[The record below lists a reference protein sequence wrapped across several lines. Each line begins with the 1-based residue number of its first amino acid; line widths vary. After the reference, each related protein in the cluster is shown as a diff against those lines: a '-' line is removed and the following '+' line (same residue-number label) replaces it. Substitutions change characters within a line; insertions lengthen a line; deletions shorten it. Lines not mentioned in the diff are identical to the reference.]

1 MRVLQLGP
9 YPPPH
14 GGVQTNLV
22 AVRDTVRK
30 HGGWAGV
37 INLTR
42 HRGTAK
48 DDVYYPRNAFETLS
62 LLLKLRYDIVHL
74 HIGGHLSARLLALSA
89 VCCAMPRKR
98 SVLTFHS
105 GGYPSSPDG
114 RRAHARSLRGFIMRR
129 FDRIIV
135 VNAEISAMF
144 KRFGVPQSRIHLI
157 PPHAEPQLDDK
168 PLPGE
173 LGEFFA
179 RHNPVLLTVG
189 LLEPEYDLQ
198 LQIEVL
204 GKIRELH
211 PAAGLVIVGSGS
223 LEPDLR
229 RHIQSKDY
237 SGHIVLY
244 GDMAHDSTMRVM
256 AASDVLLRTT
266 RYDGDS
272 VAVREALALGTPVV
286 ATDNAMRPRGVRTVP
301 VGDIGS
307 LVFSIEDALANSDRA
322 PAAVEFPA
330 NENLEN
336 VYRLYSNLLNHPY
349 PVMSELRQSAD

>member
-22 AVRDTVRK
+22 AIRDTVRK
-30 HGGWAGV
+30 HGGWCGV

-42 HRGTAK
+42 HRGPAA
-48 DDVYYPRNAFETLS
+48 DDVYYPRTAFETLS

-89 VCCAMPRKR
+89 VCCAMPRTK

-105 GGYPSSPDG
+105 GGYPSSPHG
-114 RRAHARSLRGFIMRR
+114 RRARSRSLRGFIMRR
-129 FDRIIV
+129 FDSIIV
-135 VNAEISAMF
+135 VNAEISGMF
-144 KRFGVPQSRIHLI
+144 ERFGVPQSRIHLI
-157 PPHAEPQLDDK
+157 PPHAQPALDDG
-168 PLPGE
+168 PLPGG
-173 LGEFFA
+173 LSEFFA
-179 RHNPVLLTVG
+179 RHDPVLLTVG
-189 LLEPEYDLQ
+189 LLEPEYDLH

-204 GKIRELH
+204 GRVRERH

-223 LEPDLR
+223 LEPNLR
-229 RHIQSKDY
+229 RHIQSSDY

-244 GDMAHDSTMRVM
+244 GDLAHAATMRAM

-272 VAVREALALGTPVV
+272 VAVREALALGTPVI

-301 VGDIGS
+301 VGDIGA
-307 LVFSIEDALANSDRA
+307 LALSIEEVLANSDHVPVSA
-322 PAAVEFPA
+322 EFPA
-330 NENLEN
+330 NDNLEN
-336 VYRLYSNLLNHPY
+336 VYRLYSNLLHHPY
-349 PVMSELRQSAD
+349 PVMPEVRQLAD